1 MLLLA
6 SSLLPLTM
14 GDNDG
19 FMMIENHENV
29 ANGYFASTVRSTGLE
44 NEDDPSANTYC
55 IIGALNSADYLFDD
69 GYYSLKLIYRYS
81 DGTNDTLLWTQ
92 TSWITEG
99 NITGANLT
107 LIDDDKSNGYAFYG
121 LGVSSNSN
129 AYLDGTGSQHSF
141 WYHAVASMSCTYL
154 FTSALHGS
162 HFVHSIPLFR
172 SHSNLFVLR
181 SFGTAISAWGG
192 GMYVLLSL
200 YCMTCLTYLLCSAFS
215 V

>member
-81 DGTNDTLLWTQ
+81 DGSNDTLEWTQ
-92 TSWITEG
+92 TSWITESS
-99 NITGANLT
+99 ITGANLT
-107 LIDDDKSNGYAFYG
+107 LIDDDYAGTGNGKAFYG
-121 LGVSSNSN
+121 LGLSG
-129 AYLDGTGSQHSF
+129 ATQTYLDGSASDHAF
-141 WYHAVASMSCTYL
+141 WYHAVACMSC
-154 FTSALHGS
+154 
-162 HFVHSIPLFR
+162 I
-172 SHSNLFVLR
+172 
-181 SFGTAISAWGG
+181 
-192 GMYVLLSL
+192 
-200 YCMTCLTYLLCSAFS
+200 
-215 V
+215 